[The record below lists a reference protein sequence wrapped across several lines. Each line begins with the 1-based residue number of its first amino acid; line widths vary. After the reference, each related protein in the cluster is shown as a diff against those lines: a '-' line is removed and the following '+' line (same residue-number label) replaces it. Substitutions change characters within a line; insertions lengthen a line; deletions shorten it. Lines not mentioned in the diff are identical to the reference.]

1 MIAALHYISLHV
13 WPHFA
18 FERSQH
24 CALAFMNLGLSVV
37 YFLISDFWYETWRR
51 LAAKVCGSCSFDTR
65 HIRFGPR
72 LSYCVILP
80 RSTLI
85 FFMKTA
91 SRMTKPGAGIASGQ
105 SRSKRTFTDRSTS
118 SAGSI
123 FSLVLDSQRALRC
136 FRGFERVEGMHQN
149 N

>member
-1 MIAALHYISLHV
+1 MLYAYVCNRLYTCILIILIISNYRCITLHV

-37 YFLISDFWYETWRR
+37 YFFNFWYETWRR
-51 LAAKVCGSCSFDTR
+51 RAAKVCGSCSFDTR
-65 HIRFGPR
+65 HIRVGPR

-118 SAGSI
+118 VAGSI
-123 FSLVLDSQRALRC
+123 FSLVLDS
-136 FRGFERVEGMHQN
+136 
-149 N
+149 